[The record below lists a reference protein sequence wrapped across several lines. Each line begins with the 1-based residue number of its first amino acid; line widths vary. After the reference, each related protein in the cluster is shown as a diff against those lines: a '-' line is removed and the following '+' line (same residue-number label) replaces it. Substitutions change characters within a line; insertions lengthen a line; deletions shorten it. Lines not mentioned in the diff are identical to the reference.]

1 MEQTYHINHL
11 KKFEGK
17 SLRKI
22 SNITHHDFETVKKY
36 IKKDNFNIERG
47 GII

>member
-1 MEQTYHINHL
+1 MLTMEQVYRIRNL

-22 SNITHHDFETVKKY
+22 ADITGH
-36 IKKDNFNIERG
+36 
-47 GII
+47 GILLF